1 MRKVSM
7 TAAADMKKC
16 GNVDGNGGPPAM
28 TDGGGVKSKVGLKHK
43 DLDSLRAEYLV
54 ALEQHRA
61 AQRRYEDAV
70 STASQA
76 QSQTGHNEAHSVP
89 THGGGVAEGPAA
101 LLARHIEL
109 RGLQKQ
115 HASLVVWADDLK
127 GVKSSEVLATI
138 DGGLPTKSVNVV
150 KTPSETAKGTMAL
163 EDSLARSMQALEMA
177 VVQAHQDAKREKARL
192 DEVKIRTDMIR
203 PTTQQRVQA
212 MLATRRV
219 LTTWLEEA
227 LEMCQGQVTHV
238 ESETGES
245 KDRDT
250 VTDAMIDE
258 VYERYLDARRRV
270 LDAVAPLSD
279 LVYGDM
285 EQNSND
291 SQDLAVKSGPG
302 QVMRG
307 SELEP
312 GGLLNVIEKALLS
325 ALQRQGSAQTHLSFA
340 TVQVDAEMAKT
351 INMLDRLGD
360 ESQLLQ
366 AFPIL
371 ARSGRF
377 QHAASALG
385 KRTDDE
391 DGTKD
396 EISRRT
402 EPWMFAANAADVALS
417 GALEKALGEGK
428 QAMES
433 ASKSLAELQLL
444 KDAGNDH
451 VPVL

>member
-1 MRKVSM
+1 MNR
-7 TAAADMKKC
+7 C
-16 GNVDGNGGPPAM
+16 GNVNGNGGLPDV
-28 TDGGGVKSKVGLKHK
+28 TDGGGVKYKLGLKHE
-43 DLDSLRAEYLV
+43 DLDGLRAEYLV
-54 ALEQHRA
+54 ALEENRA

-70 STASQA
+70 STACQA
-76 QSQTGHNEAHSVP
+76 QSQMGHNEVHSASV
-89 THGGGVAEGPAA
+89 HGGGVAEGSAA

-109 RGLQKQ
+109 RRLQKQ
-115 HASLVVWADDLK
+115 HASLVVWADDLE
-127 GVKSSEVLATI
+127 GAKSSAALATI
-138 DGGLPTKSVNVV
+138 DGGLPMKSVNVV
-150 KTPSETAKGTMAL
+150 KPPSETAKGTMAL

-177 VVQAHQDAKREKARL
+177 VVQAHQDAKKEK
-192 DEVKIRTDMIR
+192 
-203 PTTQQRVQA
+203 QRVQA

-227 LEMCQGQVTHV
+227 LEMCQGQISHTG
-238 ESETGES
+238 SETMES

-270 LDAVAPLSD
+270 LGNVASLSD
-279 LVYGDM
+279 LVLGDM
-285 EQNSND
+285 EQNSNG

-302 QVMRG
+302 RVMRG
-307 SELEP
+307 SDLETR
-312 GGLLNVIEKALLS
+312 GLLNVIEKALLP

-340 TVQVDAEMAKT
+340 TEQVDAEMARI

-385 KRTDDE
+385 KRADDE
-391 DGTKD
+391 DETKD

-417 GALEKALGEGK
+417 SALEKALGEGK

-451 VPVL
+451 VSVL